1 MGAVRGRI
9 GGFALV
15 AVAGCSF
22 SGTGLTVE
30 VSSVG
35 TEDTGAGTGTSGEE
49 GTGDTPTTGN
59 GSLDPDTTNG
69 PTQPPTTDPETTA
82 TPDDTTNQGSATS
95 GTDAGESTAEDTG
108 ETSKGETME
117 PCEEKEWFLDADGDG
132 YGVKVDVMMACAQ
145 PDGYA
150 EKGDDCDDGDE
161 EVSPGVVEV
170 CDNKDNDCDGL
181 EDEYSAMNESCG
193 GCTIVPDDPMMPEK
207 AYYFCTGPLMWAS
220 AKSVC
225 EDKAAALVSDEEM
238 AEHDFINGTLD
249 VVAPNSGSWWIGGYR
264 AGNLDTMYTWLSGPK
279 IASGDMRW
287 VFGEGVALAD
297 RCVMLA
303 SPGEMNGGLWSAIVC
318 SGKLPYIC
326 EQSLLP

>member
-1 MGAVRGRI
+1 MGAVCGRF
-9 GGFALV
+9 GGLALV

-30 VSSVG
+30 VSSAG
-35 TEDTGAGTGTSGEE
+35 TEASTGGTSGEE
-49 GTGDTPTTGN
+49 ATTGDTPTTGN

-69 PTQPPTTDPETTA
+69 PTQPPTMDPETTE
-82 TPDDTTNQGSATS
+82 PPDTTAQGSATS
-95 GTDAGESTAEDTG
+95 GTDAGESTADTG
-108 ETSKGETME
+108 ETSKGETTE
-117 PCEEKEWFLDADGDG
+117 PCEEKQWFLDADGDG
-132 YGVKVDVMMACAQ
+132 YGVKEDVMMACSQ

-150 EKGDDCDDGDE
+150 EKADDCDDDD
-161 EVSPGVVEV
+161 VDASPGVVEV
-170 CDNKDNDCDGL
+170 CDSKDNDCDGL

-207 AYYFCTGPLMWAS
+207 AYYFCTGPLMWES

-225 EDKAAALVSDEEM
+225 EDKAAALVSDEAM

-249 VVAPNSGSWWIGGYR
+249 TVAPNSGSWWIGGYR

-279 IASGDMRW
+279 IASGDTRW
-287 VFGEGVALAD
+287 VFGEGVALAE
-297 RCVMLA
+297 RCVVLA